1 MSIAVLTQVYDE
13 ARRLAVAG
21 SVVAAGDFRLK
32 KLIPPLEQAGAKAP
46 VFAKVTEAA
55 KAVVDGPEEK
65 SAESLLELTS
75 LVSAV
80 LYTQGETGAAGELKP
95 IPSVNLGG
103 QLAQTPARV
112 LKPLLEALSST
123 GSGRLELVKEAHQQG
138 AFRDLRLVMPA
149 LKGLDDPYAE
159 IADFLAQKV
168 LPQYGTAI
176 LSELKDK
183 YDPAGTKGH
192 PRRLKLMHALDPAG
206 TKELVKQALDGKET
220 SKEVRVA
227 AIGLLGVQDL
237 DFLIEQVGAKAGEV
251 RTAAYEALARI
262 DDPRAAAALAKALAG
277 KDWEAA
283 ANAIEHGRVDRHV
296 EALAADIRTGADALV
311 KLKEKKAAGQ
321 AAHRLVY
328 LVNSLPAGSFP
339 AADAVLLDLFAR
351 RAELAKVKGDHHSG
365 TDVVQ
370 TAVNAMAAAS
380 PAVAKV
386 LADAH
391 AAVEP
396 VNLDDAFRA
405 ARRVLTPAEVYDR
418 FSSYL
423 TDPAAAKKGTN
434 PARDKQEAII
444 GELNGRY
451 ITWFSRTA
459 PDPDDE
465 DDEDRDNGPLGKLPP
480 HDQRWLDL
488 AVRMK
493 HLALVDALYRADRP
507 HPGAQAVAKA
517 AFDEAFAKAKG
528 QDRIEDPLSVLVHV
542 GHPEA
547 AACLAASYERTVGKA
562 NASTYWYTYLI
573 LQLPKSAV
581 PVLEAVIPKIKDQRE
596 ADRFAE
602 AVQELREKKEPDKK

>member
-32 KLIPPLEQAGAKAP
+32 KLVPPLEQAGAKAP
-46 VFAKVTEAA
+46 VFAKVAEAA
-55 KAVVDGPEEK
+55 RAVVEGPEEK

-95 IPSVNLGG
+95 IQTVNLGG

-176 LSELKDK
+176 LTELKGK

-192 PRRLKLMHALDPAG
+192 PRRLRLMHALDPDG

-220 SKEVRVA
+220 SKEVRIA
-227 AIGLLGVQDL
+227 AIGLLGPDDL
-237 DFLIEQVGAKAGEV
+237 DFLIEQVGAKSAEV

-262 DDPRAAAALAKALAG
+262 DDPRAATALARALAG
-277 KDWEAA
+277 KDCEAA
-283 ANAIEHGRVDRHV
+283 ANAIDHGKVGRHV
-296 EALAADIRTGADALV
+296 EVLAAELRAGVDALPNQ
-311 KLKEKKAAGQ
+311 KDKKAAGQ
-321 AAHRLVY
+321 AAYRLVY

-365 TDVVQ
+365 ADVAE
-370 TAVNAMAAAS
+370 TAINAMAAAS

-391 AAVEP
+391 AGVEA

-418 FSSYL
+418 FSPYL
-423 TDPAAAKKGTN
+423 TDPAAAKKGAN
-434 PARDKQEAII
+434 PARDKRETIV

-451 ITWFSRTA
+451 ITWFSRTG

-465 DDEDRDNGPLGKLPP
+465 DDEDRDDGPEGKLPP
-480 HDQRWLDL
+480 HDPRWLDL
-488 AVRMK
+488 AVRLK
-493 HLALVDALYRADRP
+493 HLPLVDALYRADRP
-507 HPGAQAVAKA
+507 HPGAQAFAKA
-517 AFDEAFAKAKG
+517 AFDEAFAKAKN
-528 QDRIEDPLSVLVHV
+528 QDQVQDPLSALVHV

-547 AACLAASYERTVGKA
+547 AACLAASFEKTIGKA
-562 NASTYWYTYLI
+562 NASTYWYIYLI
-573 LQLPKSAV
+573 PQLPKGAV
-581 PVLEAVIPKIKDQRE
+581 PVLEAVIPKIKDKRDLDLFT
-596 ADRFAE
+596 A
-602 AVQELREKKEPDKK
+602 AVQELKEKK